1 MSILGHY
8 ILAHAL
14 IAISTVVIGL
24 FVFLRGP
31 DKPLNRIFLFYNA
44 CMAWWGGT
52 NLLMVLA
59 PNAEA
64 GLLADRISLMG
75 IVFLP
80 TAFLHF
86 TLAFIGRIKKHIKLI
101 YFSYGMSV
109 LFAIANWT
117 PLMAKSVSRKH
128 FVPFFTDPGNLYPF
142 FLTFFASIMTL
153 SLVFSWNA
161 YREAKT
167 QSKKV
172 TNFYFLLAAFLATA
186 GGSGN
191 FFAPYDIFL
200 PFIIPYGSYGVV
212 IYALITGYLI
222 VKRRFLDIELII
234 KKTLIF
240 SGIFVMF
247 MAVVSVVTAISQSFV
262 GQYLKMGIMTNGLMC
277 SLFVALLYNPTHKL
291 LINITDQY
299 LFQRRGNFKII
310 LNRLAKNI
318 ISILDLHEV
327 GETVLNTLQESL
339 RLETGTLILRDEKN
353 KHYGL
358 LTAFNLNQVGR
369 KFPSDSEFI
378 RYFSGPDKSINLEEP
393 DTAHMLP
400 NEVVKNLETLK
411 AVICV
416 PLFAHGELIGLLTM
430 GKKRSDQE
438 FTQEEIDYLP
448 TVASQT
454 AIALRNAQLVD
465 DVVQEREAKIR
476 AQAIAK
482 FVNYSKSIRH
492 EIKNVVSKIY
502 LPAEYLKVL
511 NEFFDKLIKKIEEG
525 FADKKKA
532 EIVKKMIMEKKEP
545 LIRYRNTLIL
555 AGDQITLAANTA
567 SSAFSDDPNKFS
579 IIYFRI
585 LWDAA
590 KEEANLEDCD
600 CGANYADDY
609 SVFGN
614 LYLLQRV
621 FVNLL
626 NNSKDAMKGQKN
638 MRIVVN
644 CSTQTLKG
652 GQEVSWFEFQDNGPG
667 ISPEIADKIFE
678 QDFSTKPKP
687 DDADPQSSGYGQGLY
702 VCKTTIEDQHLGK
715 IWVDREA
722 KGGAKFI
729 FWLPK
734 KKSKE

>member
-1 MSILGHY
+1 MIFNWN
-8 ILAHAL
+8 
-14 IAISTVVIGL
+14 AIPNLLCSVAIFSIGL
-24 FVFLRGP
+24 FVYSQRRKSQIGFSYLLLTSSAAVWQLGTFFVLSSGTEQMALMYCRLTYLGSLFIPLTTFHFTIAVLDEDRQQRNLIIAAYLIGLLFFL
-31 DKPLNRIFLFYNA
+31 PLSQTTWFISGVYSYPWGYWWKCGVGHMIFLGFLSVLMTASFYKLWRGLNTRKSQLA
-44 CMAWWGGT
+44 RTRLWYVLLA
-52 NLLMVLA
+52 LMVAYLGA
-59 PNAEA
+59 IDYLPNY
-64 GLLADRISLMG
+64 GFKIYPFGYGFLFFY
-75 IVFLP
+75 IVL
-80 TAFLHF
+80 T
-86 TLAFIGRIKKHIKLI
+86 
-101 YFSYGMSV
+101 SY
-109 LFAIANWT
+109 AIA
-117 PLMAKSVSRKH
+117 R
-128 FVPFFTDPGNLYPF
+128 
-142 FLTFFASIMTL
+142 
-153 SLVFSWNA
+153 
-161 YREAKT
+161 YR
-167 QSKKV
+167 
-172 TNFYFLLAAFLATA
+172 LL
-186 GGSGN
+186 
-191 FFAPYDIFL
+191 D
-200 PFIIPYGSYGVV
+200 VE
-212 IYALITGYLI
+212 LI
-222 VKRRFLDIELII
+222 V

-247 MAVVSVVTAISQSFV
+247 MAVVSSVTAISQSFV
-262 GQYLKMGIMTNGLMC
+262 GQYLKMGMKANGLMC
-277 SLFVALLYNPTHKL
+277 SLLVALLYNPTHKL
-291 LINITDQY
+291 LINITDKY
-299 LFQRRGNFKII
+299 LFQKKENFKII
-310 LNRLAKNI
+310 LNRLAKNV

-339 RLETGTLILRDEKN
+339 RLETGALIIRDEKN

-369 KFPSDSEFI
+369 KFPSSSEFI
-378 RYFSGPDKSINLEEP
+378 RYFSDSEKSVNLEEL
-393 DTAHMLP
+393 DAAHMLP
-400 NEVVKNLETLK
+400 NEVVKNLEALK

-416 PLFAHGELIGLLTM
+416 PLFAHGELIGLLAM
-430 GKKRSDQE
+430 GRKMSDQE

-448 TVASQT
+448 AVASQT

-511 NEFFDKLIKKIEEG
+511 DEFLGKLIKKTEEG

-545 LIRYRNTLIL
+545 LTRYSNILIL

-590 KEEANLEDCD
+590 KEEVNLEDCD
-600 CGANYADDY
+600 CGANYADDF

-626 NNSKDAMKGQKN
+626 NNSKDAMKDQKN
-638 MRIVVN
+638 KQITVN
-644 CSTQTLKG
+644 CSTRTLKG

-667 ISPEIADKIFE
+667 IPTESADKIFD

-687 DDADPQSSGYGQGLY
+687 DDADPQASGYGQGLY